1 MNLLVVLLFM
11 DGLAVFCV
19 CDVTEMIGWTLFSDL
34 LPEKIIMFATIAALS
49 LLSVGADAA
58 ASSYRGHSVL
68 RCSPSTS
75 SQMDA
80 LHEMDVNNES
90 LDFWKEPSKKGGFVD
105 IMVTDGERLELEHK
119 MHLLDI
125 PCVEMIGDVQTVIDS
140 QKTLSS
146 QRSDA
151 SYFESYHPPN
161 EVFEYIENLVSIYI
175 PYPLCLL
182 CATLMSYYF

>member
-1 MNLLVVLLFM
+1 
-11 DGLAVFCV
+11 
-19 CDVTEMIGWTLFSDL
+19 
-34 LPEKIIMFATIAALS
+34 MFTTIAALS

-58 ASSYRGHSVL
+58 AASYHGHSVL

-75 SQMDA
+75 SQMDF

-105 IMVTDGERLELEHK
+105 IMVTSGERSELEHK
-119 MHLLDI
+119 MKLLDI
-125 PCVEMIGDVQTVIDS
+125 PCVEMISDVQNVIDS

-146 QRSDA
+146 LRNDA

-161 EVFEYIENLVSIYI
+161 EVFEYIENLVSTSTRTSSII
-175 PYPLCLL
+175 I
-182 CATLMSYYF
+182 